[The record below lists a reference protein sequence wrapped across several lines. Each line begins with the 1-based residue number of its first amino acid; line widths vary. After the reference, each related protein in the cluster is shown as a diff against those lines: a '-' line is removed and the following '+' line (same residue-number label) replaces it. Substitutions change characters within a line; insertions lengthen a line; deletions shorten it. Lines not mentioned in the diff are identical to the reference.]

1 MKQSKSKIKGRK
13 NSIDLDNFDSQPGV
27 HRSISIPG
35 NDIDKLRKA
44 LEKKGNDTSFFDR
57 NESAICTIKGV
68 KVMISPGSN

>member
-44 LEKKGNDTSFFDR
+44 LEKKR
-57 NESAICTIKGV
+57 
-68 KVMISPGSN
+68 